1 MRPRR
6 WSLFLLVWM
15 SGACASTIGPT
26 TPPVE
31 VLVVLDSLDDTL
43 RIVPV
48 DSASVIHRIPLD
60 LGNSVTTTLA
70 LNAQTAAIGV
80 SLHGQGTLDNV
91 VLFDIG
97 TQRAVCG
104 GPIPLHG
111 SGPTGALVY
120 GPAGEVYAAT
130 PTTDSIAVVF
140 PSCGV
145 TQGSIAGS
153 PRSFGVARGVV
164 YAVVANRE
172 RCIPHAL
179 NCPSWLVPLPAHP
192 NDSIPLLGPGGA
204 SGAVFGPDGFLYVIN
219 AGTGA
224 SDGVLSKVD
233 PSTGSAVAIPGFG
246 HLPQYIA
253 TDGGSRIF
261 VVSAT
266 DGLMVFNVRTQQVDR
281 GAGAGVPVGA
291 PRGIVVDDLGHIYIP
306 QLSTCASGTH
316 GTILVLG
323 SDLVARPPITVG
335 RCPVAVGVT
344 EISAAAY
351 HFN

>member
-1 MRPRR
+1 MRPSR
-6 WSLFLLVWM
+6 WSLLLLVWL

-31 VLVVLDSLDDTL
+31 ALVVLDSLDDTL

-48 DSASVIHRIPLD
+48 DSANIVHRVPLG
-60 LGNSVTTTLA
+60 LGDAVANTLA
-70 LNAQTAAIGV
+70 LNGQTAAIGISERGNV
-80 SLHGQGTLDNV
+80 ALDNV

-97 TQRAVCG
+97 AQHQLCG

-111 SGPTGALVY
+111 GAAIGALVY

-130 PTTDSIAVVF
+130 PSTDSIAVVF

-145 TQGSIAGS
+145 TQGSIAGG
-153 PRSFGVARGVV
+153 PRNFGVARGVV

-172 RCIPHAL
+172 TCLPRAL
-179 NCPSWLVPLPAHP
+179 DCPSWLVPLPERV

-233 PSTGSAVAIPGFG
+233 PSSGSAVAIPGFG

-253 TDGGSRIF
+253 TDASSRIF

-266 DGLMVFNVRTQQVDR
+266 DGLMVYNVRTQQVER
-281 GAGAGVPVGA
+281 GAGNGVPVGA
-291 PRGIVVDDLGHIYIP
+291 PRGIAIDDLGHIYIP
-306 QLSTCASGTH
+306 QASTCSSGSH

-335 RCPVAVGVT
+335 RCPVAVDVT
-344 EISAAAY
+344 DISAAAY